1 MMNNIIV
8 LPLIIPIMIGVLLVF
23 FNSQVKLQRVITLLT
38 LFLITGF
45 SIYILNAIQK
55 EGILR
60 LDFGGWEPPFGILFV
75 ADSFSML
82 LVLTA
87 SIVTTLCVMYAFSS
101 IGERHEKMYFY
112 PFVLFLLAGV
122 NGSFLTGDMFNLFV
136 CFEVTLLASYVLITL
151 GGTKRQLRE
160 SIKYVVINVVASWFF
175 LLALAYLYGSLGT
188 LNMAHLSER
197 VAEAGQD
204 PLLTTIGILFLVV
217 FSVKA
222 GLLLFFWL
230 PGSYSAPPMAIAALF
245 GALLTKVGI
254 YALFRTFTIIFYHDP
269 FITHTLLGIMA
280 GITLIVGCMGAIAY
294 KDMRLIAS
302 YNVVIAVGFMLVGL
316 AIGTTVAIEGSIYYI
331 VHDMIAKA
339 MLFLLVGTMISL
351 TGKTRINEISGLI
364 KNYPLLGWMFFIV
377 TCSLAGI
384 PPLSGFVGKILV
396 GQGAIE
402 SGAYILLALAFL
414 SSIVVLYSLL
424 RIFLNSIFGETIISL
439 EDETPL
445 KFGMIFPIFLLGV
458 GTLALGLGAEVVS
471 VYVSDAANTLTNP
484 SIYIDAILGREE

>member
-23 FNSQVKLQRVITLLT
+23 FNRYIKLQRIITLLT
-38 LFLITGF
+38 VLSITGISVF
-45 SIYILNAIQK
+45 ILNKIQL

-60 LDFGGWEPPFGILFV
+60 LDFGGWKPPFGILFV
-75 ADSFSML
+75 ADSFSVL

-87 SIVTTLCVMYAFSS
+87 SIVTALCVMYAFSS

-160 SIKYVVINVVASWFF
+160 SIKYVVINVIASWFF

-217 FSVKA
+217 FSIKA

-254 YALFRTFTIIFYHDP
+254 YALFRTFTIIFYHDTLV
-269 FITHTLLGIMA
+269 THTIIGVMA
-280 GITLIVGCMGAIAY
+280 GITLVVGCMGAIAY
-294 KDMRLIAS
+294 KDLRLIAS

-316 AIGTTVAIEGSIYYI
+316 AIGTPVAIEGSIYYI

-351 TGKTRINEISGLI
+351 TGKTKINEISGLI
-364 KNYPLLGWMFFIV
+364 KNYPLLGWLFFVV

-402 SGAYILLALAFL
+402 SGSYILLALAFL

-439 EDETPL
+439 EDETPM
-445 KFGMIFPIFLLGV
+445 KFSMIFPIFLLGI
-458 GTLALGLGAEVVS
+458 GTLALGLGAEVIS
-471 VYVSDAANTLTNP
+471 GYVTDAANTLSNP
-484 SIYIDAILGREE
+484 AIYIDAILGGEE

>member
-1 MMNNIIV
+1 MNNIIV

-23 FNSQVKLQRVITLLT
+23 FNRYIKLQRIITLLT
-38 LFLITGF
+38 VLSITGISVF
-45 SIYILNAIQK
+45 ILNKIQL

-60 LDFGGWEPPFGILFV
+60 LDFGGWKPPFGILFV
-75 ADSFSML
+75 ADSFSVL

-87 SIVTTLCVMYAFSS
+87 SIVTALCVMYAFSS

-160 SIKYVVINVVASWFF
+160 SIKYVVINVIASWFF

-217 FSVKA
+217 FSIKA

-254 YALFRTFTIIFYHDP
+254 YALFRTFTIIFYHDTL
-269 FITHTLLGIMA
+269 ITHTIIGVMA
-280 GITLIVGCMGAIAY
+280 GITLVVGCMGAIAY
-294 KDMRLIAS
+294 KDLRLIAS

-316 AIGTTVAIEGSIYYI
+316 AIGTPVAIEGSIYYI

-351 TGKTRINEISGLI
+351 TGKTKINEISGLI
-364 KNYPLLGWMFFIV
+364 KNYPLLGWLFFVV

-402 SGAYILLALAFL
+402 SGSYILLALAFL

-439 EDETPL
+439 EDETPM
-445 KFGMIFPIFLLGV
+445 KFGMIFPIFLLGI
-458 GTLALGLGAEVVS
+458 GTLALGLGAEVIS
-471 VYVSDAANTLTNP
+471 GYVTDAANTLSNP
-484 SIYIDAILGREE
+484 AIYIDAILGGEE

>member
-23 FNSQVKLQRVITLLT
+23 FNRYIKLQRIITLLT
-38 LFLITGF
+38 VLSITGISVF
-45 SIYILNAIQK
+45 ILNKIQL

-60 LDFGGWEPPFGILFV
+60 LDFGGWKPPFGILFV
-75 ADSFSML
+75 ADSFSVL

-87 SIVTTLCVMYAFSS
+87 SIVTALCVMYAFSS

-160 SIKYVVINVVASWFF
+160 SIKYVVINVIASWFF

-217 FSVKA
+217 FSIKA

-254 YALFRTFTIIFYHDP
+254 YALFRTFTIIFYHDTL
-269 FITHTLLGIMA
+269 ITHTIIGVMA
-280 GITLIVGCMGAIAY
+280 GITLVVGCMGAIAY
-294 KDMRLIAS
+294 KDLRLIAS

-316 AIGTTVAIEGSIYYI
+316 AIGTPVAIEGSIYYI
-331 VHDMIAKA
+331 VHDIIAKA

-351 TGKTRINEISGLI
+351 TGKTKINEISGLI
-364 KNYPLLGWMFFIV
+364 KNYPLLGWLFFVV

-402 SGAYILLALAFL
+402 SGSYILLALAFL

-439 EDETPL
+439 EDETPM
-445 KFGMIFPIFLLGV
+445 KFGMIFPIFLLGI
-458 GTLALGLGAEVVS
+458 GTLALGLGAEVIS
-471 VYVSDAANTLTNP
+471 GYVTDAANTLSNP
-484 SIYIDAILGREE
+484 AIYIDAILGGEE